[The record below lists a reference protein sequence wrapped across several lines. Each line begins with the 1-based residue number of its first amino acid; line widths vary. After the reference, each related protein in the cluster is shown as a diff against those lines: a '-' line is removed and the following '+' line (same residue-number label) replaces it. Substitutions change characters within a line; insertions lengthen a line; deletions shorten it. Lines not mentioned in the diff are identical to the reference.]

1 MEDYDTFVQLCLRQL
16 RENNEEEHSK
26 LLSPS
31 SVIGFGGRP
40 ILPPLLS
47 GKQRE
52 EMQRHRDEAQ
62 KAATRRMKG
71 DLRMDLH
78 SVQLRKT
85 QTLEKFLQETE
96 ISTSRTSY
104 GEGSAGTVDSPSPAS
119 VNKLNNGGFV
129 PSKTST
135 SYSAVL
141 PQRHRH
147 DGCLSDQS
155 DSHQESRP
163 CSCDG
168 EHHHSSRSGCV
179 TPENTENVTWIS
191 GRIDSESQNL
201 SSSEE
206 INNMSGFYLHN
217 SSKTAVQLPDIISYP
232 PIDGEELERSGLE
245 SVLLSHLLGG
255 TYVCEKSEAEA
266 SDLSRQSCSVE
277 HEGDVPVTTKHH
289 PFNNTDTNE
298 QVAAFREKTC
308 LLDHPDP
315 SHTVNNPPFPTPEL
329 RKAPSHAE
337 PVDNQINITH
347 TNPHPMSLQALLK
360 RSQEYRRRQ
369 RMLRNQTRSAKMQ
382 ESTKEQPK
390 AGSEEQSLSDKEN
403 DEGTVT
409 AGGRTIKE
417 KRDTFNN
424 VEDSDVTGE
433 KANLKPED
441 GNNKELMSADE
452 QMSFRNKLNSP
463 QEFITESKQ
472 SHVLVQQL
480 LASAETSHVQDTSSG
495 TKRLEDIL
503 KNGRNYVTVPVP
515 SFCRSPTPCISKGS
529 PKQGLTVDEAK
540 TLVRCSALNQL
551 QIQNI
556 RPKHQSLVAEDD
568 VTSVFTKTS
577 QQIDQLEAD
586 LSSLKDLILDLES
599 TVKDQDQTELS
610 ESCWK
615 VPRCSKF
622 NHQHVQQRDEDDD
635 ESQKLQSN
643 PFINFRNTC
652 KDLDPVLSFAGG
664 GAALFPVQENEPGVV
679 EINRQRLQTTAA
691 GQEAAES
698 DAEQAASSKN
708 LLTAKCPLSVAQQ
721 RLIPTKIQNVP
732 NQTVLSCD
740 TSALTDQ
747 RNRPESREGAPEG
760 QSSVHSPSLN
770 HSYDVETPSGLW
782 LLEGSGSDAGPQN
795 HLGQEKNLTP
805 ESEAEEQGRVS
816 KVKRRLHMRA
826 TDGPKETNV
835 DPGGAAGPVV
845 RPISSTLTAAMRRN
859 DSLPEDEREQLQQ
872 VVALQGEHRKQQ
884 EELLQALAERYRL
897 LQSVSPRSVPG
908 SRPEDA
914 LTFSTFSQPLSPLP
928 QRCRPLLAA
937 AIKGFLTRRLLRTER
952 VSQLVRT
959 IRDTQQFLQAFR
971 QQDASRGEFF
981 SRQDV
986 LLQKRVAL
994 QLRAA
999 HYEVYDIFFSL
1010 SAGER
1015 MQLISW
1021 DRELVRERQLKQQK
1035 EHAGFPRRMG
1045 FLSAATQKSL
1055 ERKRETMIQKRALE
1069 RHRGDTTKTGQKS
1082 TFTVERPQE
1091 TKRGQFKANP
1101 QRLPTSAYSSRPR

>member
-1 MEDYDTFVQLCLRQL
+1 KE
-16 RENNEEEHSK
+16 EEEHSK

-62 KAATRRMKG
+62 KAAARRMKG
-71 DLRMDLH
+71 DLRMDVH

-85 QTLEKFLQETE
+85 QMLENCLQETE
-96 ISTSRTSY
+96 IRTKGSCPDSTSRTSY
-104 GEGSAGTVDSPSPAS
+104 SEGSVGTVDSPSPAS
-119 VNKLNNGGFV
+119 VYKLKNGGFV
-129 PSKTST
+129 PSETST
-135 SYSAVL
+135 SYSAVS

-168 EHHHSSRSGCV
+168 EHRHSSRSGCV
-179 TPENTENVTWIS
+179 TPGNTENVSWIS

-206 INNMSGFYLHN
+206 INNTSGFSLHN

-255 TYVCEKSEAEA
+255 TYGCEKSEAEA
-266 SDLSRQSCSVE
+266 SDLS
-277 HEGDVPVTTKHH
+277 HEGGVPVTTKHL
-289 PFNNTDTNE
+289 PFNNTDTNK

-308 LLDHPDP
+308 FLDRPDP
-315 SHTVNNPPFPTPEL
+315 SHTVNNPPCSTPEL
-329 RKAPSHAE
+329 RKSPSHAE
-337 PVDNQINITH
+337 PVDNQINITD

-360 RSQEYRRRQ
+360 RSQEYRRHQ
-369 RMLRNQTRSAKMQ
+369 RMLRNQTKSAKTQ

-390 AGSEEQSLSDKEN
+390 PSSEEQSLSDKEN
-403 DEGTVT
+403 DKGTVT

-441 GNNKELMSADE
+441 GKNKELMSAEE

-472 SHVLVQQL
+472 SHV
-480 LASAETSHVQDTSSG
+480 QDTSSG
-495 TKRLEDIL
+495 TKRLGDIL
-503 KNGRNYVTVPVP
+503 KNRRNYVTVPIP

-529 PKQGLTVDEAK
+529 PKQGPTVDEAK
-540 TLVRCSALNQL
+540 TLVRCSGLNQL

-577 QQIDQLEAD
+577 QQIDQLETD

-615 VPRCSKF
+615 VPRCSEF
-622 NHQHVQQRDEDDD
+622 NHQHVQQRDDDDD

-652 KDLDPVLSFAGG
+652 KDLDPELSFTGG
-664 GAALFPVQENEPGVV
+664 DDALFPVQENEPGLV
-679 EINRQRLQTTAA
+679 EMNRQRLQTASA

-698 DAEQAASSKN
+698 DAEQAASSNN
-708 LLTAKCPLSVAQQ
+708 LLTAKRPLSVAQQ
-721 RLIPTKIQNVP
+721 RLIPTKIQ
-732 NQTVLSCD
+732 TVLSCD
-740 TSALTDQ
+740 TSVLTDQ

-760 QSSVHSPSLN
+760 QIPVHSPSLN

-782 LLEGSGSDAGPQN
+782 LLEGSGSDPGPQN

-805 ESEAEEQGRVS
+805 ESKAEEQGRAS
-816 KVKRRLHMRA
+816 KVKRRLLMRA

-859 DSLPEDEREQLQQ
+859 EGLPEDKREQLQQ
-872 VVALQGEHRKQQ
+872 VLALQGEHRKQQ

-928 QRCRPLLAA
+928 QRYRPLLAA

-971 QQDASRGEFF
+971 QQDASRGEFL

-1021 DRELVRERQLKQQK
+1021 DRELARERQLKQQK
-1035 EHAGFPRRMG
+1035 EPAGFPRRRS

-1082 TFTVERPQE
+1082 RFTVERPQE